1 MEVESGITQRLTDNL
16 SSDGSP
22 SWSPSG
28 KHIAF
33 NTQRDRRDKNFE
45 IYTMDADGGN
55 TRNLTRNP
63 ATDWNPSWSPS
74 GKRIAFESNR
84 DGDSDIYVMDV
95 GGGNLKRLTKNSAA
109 DEWPDWARSDLS
121 VSPASKQFVTWGWLK
136 DRDYNVT
143 LPVDDSVSDD
153 GLE

>member
-1 MEVESGITQRLTDNL
+1 MNY
-16 SSDGSP
+16 
-22 SWSPSG
+22 
-28 KHIAF
+28 
-33 NTQRDRRDKNFE
+33 E

-121 VSPASKQFVTWGWLK
+121 VSLASKQFMTWGWLK
-136 DRDYNVT
+136 NQDYNET
-143 LPVDDSVSDD
+143 LPVDDSSGGD